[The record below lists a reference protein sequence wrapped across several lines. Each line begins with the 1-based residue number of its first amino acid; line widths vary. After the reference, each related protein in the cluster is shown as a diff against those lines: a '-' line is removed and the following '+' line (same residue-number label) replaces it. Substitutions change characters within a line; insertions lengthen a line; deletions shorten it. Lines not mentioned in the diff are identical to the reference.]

1 MKIAIVDDIV
11 EERSV
16 LRGYIAS
23 YFEQCRVRVEF

>member
-23 YFEQCRVRVEF
+23 YLEQCRVRVDF